1 MTIKQLIGMPVLIVN
16 NIDYSCSIVKIYAS
30 IKTKRSKCTICE
42 KYSNKV
48 HDHYTRTISDLP
60 VFQNKT
66 TIILKT
72 RKFKCQNPQCNRKV
86 FSEQTPYI
94 LRYSRRTKRVSKIL
108 DSLSIELTGKLGS
121 MLSKQLLIPVSNS
134 SITRIVHRQQL
145 PPIIQPMVLGV
156 DDFAYRKGIN
166 YGTILIDMETSKPI
180 DMLPSR
186 EGKELKKW
194 LSKYPDVKIVTRDRA
209 SSYCSAINE
218 ICPDAEQVAD
228 RFHLLMNLSDALDKY
243 FKSMNPKIKK
253 LIEDK
258 SNELLNISDG
268 QNAGCDK
275 VDRSQSLSKVQKIIE
290 IRVDPRQDTFNKVK
304 ELQTKGISK
313 RKIARDLGISR
324 NTVHTYLQ
332 LESLPPRISS
342 RSTNIE
348 LFSGHIVAR
357 LNDQGYMMKD
367 IIDEIYELG
376 YKGSRTQAYYNINI
390 IKEKF
395 EIYTPDFAQIQK
407 SKIPYIKPLSSRKLA
422 KYIGSCLT
430 AIKDPDERK
439 YLQTLLDN
447 ISELQVIRKLVQI
460 FKTMLKRGCG
470 NINRWIEFIKRSKYK
485 MTGLITFA
493 NGLLRDIK
501 AVKNGINMP
510 WSNGAVEGHVNRIKS
525 IKRQMYGRAS
535 FDLLRKKVILS
546 QTG

>member
-1 MTIKQLIGMPVLIVN
+1 MPVLIVN
-16 NIDYSCSIVKIYAS
+16 NIDCSCSIVKIYAS
-30 IKTKRSKCTICE
+30 IKAKRSKCTKCE

-121 MLSKQLLIPVSNS
+121 ILSKQLLISVSS
-134 SITRIVHRQQL
+134 PTITRIAHRQRL
-145 PPIIQPMVLGV
+145 PPIIQPKVLGV
-156 DDFAYRKGIN
+156 DDFAYRKGIS

-180 DMLPSR
+180 DILPSR

-209 SSYCSAINE
+209 SSYASAINE
-218 ICPDAEQVAD
+218 VCPDAEQVAD
-228 RFHLLMNLSDALDKY
+228 RFHLLMNLSDALKEY
-243 FKSMNPKIKK
+243 FKSVNPKIKK
-253 LIEDK
+253 LIKDK
-258 SNELLNISDG
+258 SDELLNMSDVENVG
-268 QNAGCDK
+268 SEK
-275 VDRSQSLSKVQKIIE
+275 EKRSEPLSKVQE
-290 IRVDPRQDTFNKVK
+290 IVEIKVDQRQDTFNKIK

-324 NTVHTYLQ
+324 NTVHSYFS

-342 RSTNIE
+342 KSTNIE
-348 LFSGHIVAR
+348 LFAHHIVAR
-357 LNDQGYMMKD
+357 LNDQGYIMKD

-376 YKGSRTQAYYNINI
+376 YNGSRTQAYHNINI
-390 IKEKF
+390 IMEKF
-395 EIYTPDFAQIQK
+395 EIRTPDFAQIQ
-407 SKIPYIKPLSSRKLA
+407 SSRIPYIKPLSSRTLA
-422 KYIGSCLT
+422 KYIGSCST
-430 AIKDPDERK
+430 VIKNPDERK

-485 MTGLITFA
+485 MPGLISFA

>member
-30 IKTKRSKCTICE
+30 IKAKRSKCPICE

-48 HDHYTRTISDLP
+48 HDRYTRTISDLP

-121 MLSKQLLIPVSNS
+121 MLSGQLLISVSS
-134 SITRIVHRQQL
+134 STITRIVHKQRL
-145 PPIIQPMVLGV
+145 PRIIQPKVLGV
-156 DDFAYRKGIN
+156 DDFAYRKGIS
-166 YGTILIDMETSKPI
+166 YGTILIDMETSRPI
-180 DMLPSR
+180 DILPSR

-209 SSYCSAINE
+209 SSYSSAINE

-243 FKSMNPKIKK
+243 FKSVNPKIRK
-253 LIEDK
+253 LIKDK
-258 SNELLNISDG
+258 GNELLNMSDG
-268 QNAGCDK
+268 QNAGREK
-275 VDRSQSLSKVQKIIE
+275 GKRSRSLSKVQEIVE
-290 IRVDPRQDTFNKVK
+290 IRIDQRLDVFNKIK
-304 ELQTKGISK
+304 ELQAKGIPK

-324 NTVHTYLQ
+324 NTVHSYFP

-342 RSTNIE
+342 KSTNIE
-348 LFSGHIVAR
+348 LFAQHIVAR
-357 LNDQGYMMKD
+357 LNDEGYMMKD
-367 IIDEIYELG
+367 IIGEIYELG
-376 YKGSRTQAYYNINI
+376 YNGSRTQAYHNINI

-395 EIYTPDFAQIQK
+395 EIHTPDFAQIQK
-407 SKIPYIKPLSSRKLA
+407 SRIPYIKPLSSRTLA

-430 AIKDPDERK
+430 VIKDPDERN

-447 ISELQVIRKLVQI
+447 FSELQVVRKLVQI
-460 FKTMLKRGCG
+460 FKTMLKRGRG
-470 NINRWIEFIKRSKYK
+470 NINRWIGFIKRSKYK
-485 MTGLITFA
+485 MPGLINFA

-501 AVKNGINMP
+501 AVKNGINMS

>member
-1 MTIKQLIGMPVLIVN
+1 MTIEQLIGMPVLIVN
-16 NIDYSCSIVKIYAS
+16 NVDYSCSIIKIYTS
-30 IKTKRSKCTICE
+30 IKAKRSKCPICE
-42 KYSNKV
+42 KYSTKV
-48 HDHYTRTISDLP
+48 HDHYTRTLADLP

-66 TIILKT
+66 TILLKT
-72 RKFKCQNPQCNRKV
+72 RKFKCENQRCNRKV
-86 FSEQTPYI
+86 FSEQTPYV

-121 MLSKQLLIPVSNS
+121 ILSKQLLITVSKS
-134 SITRIVHRQQL
+134 TITRIVHSQQL
-145 PPIIQPMVLGV
+145 PSVIQPKVLGV
-156 DDFAYRKGIN
+156 DDFAYRKGRS
-166 YGTILIDMETSKPI
+166 YGTILIDMETSRPI
-180 DMLPSR
+180 DILPSR

-209 SSYCSAINE
+209 SSYSSAINE
-218 ICPDAEQVAD
+218 VCPNAEQVAD

-243 FKSMNPKIKK
+243 FKSVNPKIKK
-253 LIEDK
+253 LIKDK
-258 SNELLNISDG
+258 SHELLNMPEE
-268 QNAGCDK
+268 QNAVCDK
-275 VDRSQSLSKVQKIIE
+275 GKKAQSLAKVLETIE
-290 IRVDPRQDTFNKVK
+290 IKSDHRQDIFNKVK
-304 ELQTKGISK
+304 ELQAKRISR
-313 RKIARDLGISR
+313 RKIARDLSISR
-324 NTVHTYLQ
+324 NTVHSYFQ
-332 LESLPPRISS
+332 LELLPPRISS
-342 RSTNIE
+342 KSTNIG
-348 LFSGHIVAR
+348 LFTQHIIAR
-357 LNDQGYMMKD
+357 LNQEGYMMKG

-376 YKGSRTQAYYNINI
+376 YTGSRTQAYHNINM

-395 EIYTPDFAQIQK
+395 EIRTLDFTQIQK
-407 SKIPYIKPLSSRKLA
+407 LRIPYIKPLSSRTLA
-422 KYIGSCLT
+422 KYIGSCLST
-430 AIKDPDERK
+430 IKNLDERK

-460 FKTMLKRGCG
+460 FKTMLKRGSG

-485 MTGLITFA
+485 MPGLITFA

-501 AVKNGINMP
+501 AVKNGIKMP